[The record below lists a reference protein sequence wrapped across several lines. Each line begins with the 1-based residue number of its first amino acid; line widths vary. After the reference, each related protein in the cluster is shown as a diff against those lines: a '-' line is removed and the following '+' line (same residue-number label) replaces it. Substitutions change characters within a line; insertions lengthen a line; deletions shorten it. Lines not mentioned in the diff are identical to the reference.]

1 VSYVGRFAPSPT
13 GPLHLGSLATAVA
26 SYLHARQARGEW
38 LVRIEDIDPPREVP
52 GAADDILRTL
62 EAFELEW
69 DRSVLYQSRR
79 LEAYAAVAERLLADG
94 RAFRCRCSR
103 SEIRAAND
111 GESGRYPGTCR
122 DRHLEPGDAAVRVRV
137 DPGLVTFDDGLQGTT
152 ETDLAASL
160 GDYVV
165 VRREELP
172 AYHLAV
178 VLDDAE
184 QGITTIV
191 RGIDLLESTAAHVH
205 LQRVLGLATPQYYH
219 LPVVVNEQGQKLSKQ
234 SGASPITARDRA
246 AAGSVLELLGL
257 PVPAAL
263 VGEAP
268 GVLWEWATERW
279 SIDSLRG
286 QRELAQRGHVTAP
299 CDRSE

>member
-26 SYLHARQARGEW
+26 SFLHARQARGEW

-69 DRSVLYQSRR
+69 DGPVLFQSRR
-79 LEAYAAVAERLLADG
+79 LASYRAAAERLLAAG
-94 RAFRCRCSR
+94 RAFHCRCSR

-122 DRHLEPGDAAVRVRV
+122 ELRIPPGDAAVRVRV
-137 DPGLVTFDDGLQGTT
+137 DTNRVIFDDGVQGTID
-152 ETDLAASL
+152 TDLLASL

-165 VRREELP
+165 MRRDGLP

-184 QGITTIV
+184 QGVTAIV
-191 RGIDLLESTAAHVH
+191 RGVDLLDSTAAHIH
-205 LQRVLGLATPQYYH
+205 LQGVLGLATPRYYH

-234 SGASPITARDRA
+234 TGATAVAARDRA
-246 AAGSVLELLGL
+246 AAARVLALLGL
-257 PVPAAL
+257 AVPAGL
-263 VGEAP
+263 EGERP
-268 GVLWEWATERW
+268 GVLWQWAAERW
-279 SIDSLRG
+279 SIDSLHG
-286 QRELAQRGHVTAP
+286 QRELARLGSSEPRG
-299 CDRSE
+299 